1 MEISG
6 AYPKERNSNESS
18 KTIQEDNRK
27 YVLLNR
33 KGQMIVEHTTNKR
46 KSYQI
51 EAPHYKNLER
61 LYWTN
66 YLQFSREMVLSV
78 LSKHPTQSVGKQ
90 CRLESLRPNSELIN

>member
-1 MEISG
+1 MEVSG

-51 EAPHYKNLER
+51 EAPHY
-61 LYWTN
+61 
-66 YLQFSREMVLSV
+66 
-78 LSKHPTQSVGKQ
+78 
-90 CRLESLRPNSELIN
+90 